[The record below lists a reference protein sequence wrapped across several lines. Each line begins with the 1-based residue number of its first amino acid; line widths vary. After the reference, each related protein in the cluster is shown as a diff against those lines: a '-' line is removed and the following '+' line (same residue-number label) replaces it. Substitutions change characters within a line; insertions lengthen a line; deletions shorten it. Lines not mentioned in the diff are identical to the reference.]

1 MSDRKLGESHFA
13 RINSEKR
20 KLNERSQGAKW
31 KRKNHLAQDIGT
43 FRYAGAQGGEVPGQL
58 VKKMFFI

>member
-1 MSDRKLGESHFA
+1 ME
-13 RINSEKR
+13 E
-20 KLNERSQGAKW
+20 E
-31 KRKNHLAQDIGT
+31 NHLAQDIGT